1 MERSDLGSSAIVFL
15 EAQSGRPV
23 DALANARTTLTSR
36 RLAWPGLIVEA
47 GHKPSWEVDDLTV
60 AHHYLALNVDPRPLR
75 FDVKGGD
82 RGRFRRVTL
91 DPGSIW
97 VCPSEEP
104 FTHRVRD
111 PSSYI
116 LVSIEPSYLERLV
129 RHSNDGASRATLRR
143 TYGVGGGTSQLEHV
157 VKALADEA
165 EQGNPHGVAFVDAL
179 TTALG
184 LQLLQDAGESRPR
197 PERSRAGLSITA
209 RRRVLDLIAS
219 YSDGE
224 LASLS
229 IEALA
234 REAGLPIRRFARA
247 FRKSMGRPPYRLLL
261 SMRLERARRLLD
273 APGASLTDVAF
284 RLGFADQAHFTRL
297 FKREFGVT
305 PGVVLRER
313 SRSA

>member
-1 MERSDLGSSAIVFL
+1 MERSDIGSSAIVFL
-15 EAQSGRPV
+15 EAQSRRPV

-60 AHHYLALNVDPRPLR
+60 AHHYLALNVDPHPLR
-75 FDVKGGD
+75 FDVRGGD

-143 TYGVGGGTSQLEHV
+143 AYGVGSSQLEHV
-157 VKALADEA
+157 VKALAAEA
-165 EQGNPHGVAFVDAL
+165 EQRNPHGVVFVDAL
-179 TTALG
+179 AMALG
-184 LQLLQDAGESRPR
+184 LHLLQGAGENRLR
-197 PERSRAGLSITA
+197 PERSRDGLSITA

-224 LASLS
+224 LAGLS

-234 REAGLPIRRFARA
+234 REVGLPIRRFARA

-261 SMRLERARRLLD
+261 STRLERARRLLD
-273 APGASLTDVAF
+273 AQGASLTDVAL

-297 FKREFGVT
+297 FKREFSVT

-313 SRSA
+313 SRGV